1 MKPTIYLPTRH
12 FSSTLIKQMRAELWK
27 VDHYIDIW
35 GIFTADLVVP
45 IIKHSNKAFLENLI
59 ELHGI
64 DVLMGTSEQTVK
76 LYLTSGDDP
85 IVEIPL
91 TSPFEIE
98 CPSPRSLDTKVKRV
112 TRKTFDF
119 EMG

>member
-1 MKPTIYLPTRH
+1 MNPTIYLPIRYY
-12 FSSTLIKQMRAELWK
+12 SLSLIKQMRAELWK

-35 GIFTADLVVP
+35 GIYTADLVVP
-45 IIKHSNKAFLENLI
+45 FIKHSNKAFLENLV

-64 DVLMGTSEQTVK
+64 DVLIGTPEQTVN
-76 LYLTSGDDP
+76 LHLTLGDDP

-91 TSPFEIE
+91 SSPFEIE

-112 TRKTFDF
+112 S
-119 EMG
+119 

>member
-1 MKPTIYLPTRH
+1 
-12 FSSTLIKQMRAELWK
+12 MRAELWK

-35 GIFTADLVVP
+35 GLYTADLVVP
-45 IIKHSNKAFLENLI
+45 FIKHSNKAFLENLA

-64 DVLMGTSEQTVK
+64 DVLVGTPEQTVN

-91 TSPFEIE
+91 SSPFEIE

-112 TRKTFDF
+112 ARKTFDF
-119 EMG
+119 ETI